1 MSSNISIT
9 RVCDHC
15 KNTFTARTT
24 VTKYCSM
31 SCTKKA
37 SKLRLKNVKIE
48 VSNKETFLKINKIK
62 EPVKD
67 KDFLTVKEAS
77 LLLNMST
84 KTIYRLI
91 ERNDINS
98 FNFSERKTT
107 IRRKDIDFYFDVHLK
122 MLEKS
127 KLEILADY
135 SFENSYT
142 MQQIQD
148 KFKISSG
155 ALYNIIMKFKIPKR
169 KHGKY
174 TLVKKEH
181 IEKIFI

>member
-1 MSSNISIT
+1 MSSIISIT
-9 RVCDHC
+9 RVCNHC

-24 VTKYCSM
+24 KTKYCSLKC
-31 SCTKKA
+31 SSKAYKVRQKKG
-37 SKLRLKNVKIE
+37 KIE
-48 VSNKETFLKINKIK
+48 ESNNETFLKINKVK

-91 ERNDINS
+91 ERSDINS

-107 IRRKDIDFYFDVHLK
+107 IRRKDIDFYFDVNLK

-127 KLEILADY
+127 KLDILADY